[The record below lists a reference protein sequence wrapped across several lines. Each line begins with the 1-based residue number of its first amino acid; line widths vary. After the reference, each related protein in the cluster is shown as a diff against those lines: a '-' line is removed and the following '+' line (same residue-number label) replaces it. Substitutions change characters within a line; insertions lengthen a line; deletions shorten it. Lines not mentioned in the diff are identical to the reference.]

1 MNWLDIVLGLIFA
14 ASIAAGVS
22 RGFTRTVLGLVA
34 FVFGLLLACWFY
46 GTAGSMFLDYVSHR
60 MIANFLGFVT
70 VYALVGIVAALAGWL
85 LVKFYKTV
93 GLNWLDRLLGGGIGL
108 VRGFIIGTV
117 LVMALMGFT
126 RTPPPESVVNSR
138 LAPYMVDGARV
149 ISWIAPRE
157 LRDVVGQSYT
167 KALEIWKKQV
177 QERLRSL
184 PREAF

>member
-1 MNWLDIVLGLIFA
+1 MNWLDFVLGAILA

-22 RGFTRTVLGLVA
+22 KGFTRTVLGLAA

-46 GTAGSMFLDYVSHR
+46 GTVGSMYLDYVSHR

-70 VYALVGIVAALAGWL
+70 VYAVIGIAAGLAGWL

-93 GLNWLDRLLGGGIGL
+93 GLNWLDRLMGGGIGL
-108 VRGFIIGTV
+108 VRGFVIGTV

-126 RTPPPESVVNSR
+126 RTPPPEPVVNSR

-149 ISWIAPRE
+149 LSWIAPRE
-157 LRDVVGQSYT
+157 LRDGVGQSYA

-177 QERLRSL
+177 EERLKSL